1 MPFVHPADGTSK
13 GDTAMRKPGTA
24 DERER
29 RTIEYLVSCHQGR
42 LQEFKLTRLNKV
54 ANFRKRLMQL
64 LDEMIETRAE
74 DLAAGMLMEY
84 AQPRPERSA
93 IDITRDRL
101 PIGPKK
107 AKMPVWLRKDRT
119 G

>member
-1 MPFVHPADGTSK
+1 
-13 GDTAMRKPGTA
+13 MRKPATA

-29 RTIEYLVSCHQGR
+29 RTVEYLVSCHQGR
-42 LQEFKLTRLNKV
+42 LAEFKLTRLNKV

-64 LDEMIETRAE
+64 LDEMIESRAE

-84 AQPRPERSA
+84 APPRPKRA
-93 IDITRDRL
+93 TIDITRDRL

-107 AKMPVWLRKDRT
+107 SRIPVWLSKGRT